1 MQTTLNVL
9 SDYIKKERFIYF
21 SDLQPG
27 LSLFQIQASELKFE
41 RTLPKSLKLLYQWKN
56 GQREDN
62 SEAFINNAMFL
73 PLEEAL
79 ETAAELTSMIKT
91 DFEMENWW
99 HPAWIPIF
107 HNGSGSYICY
117 DSSGVFTGK
126 RGQIIEFWKED
137 SDRDVIA
144 PHLES
149 LLKSLIRLYSNIKPG
164 DEFFT
169 INSIRNYPKRY
180 KAG

>member
-1 MQTTLNVL
+1 MQTTLNLL
-9 SDYIKKERFIYF
+9 SSFINEKRPSYF
-21 SDLQPG
+21 SALQPG
-27 LSLFQIQASELKFE
+27 LSLYQIQDVESKFKCF
-41 RTLPKSLKLLYQWKN
+41 LPKSLKLLYQWKN

-79 ETAAELTSMIKT
+79 ETAAELTSMIET

-117 DSSGVFTGK
+117 DTKGIFTGI

-137 SDRDVIA
+137 PDRNVIA

-149 LLKSLIRLYSNIKPG
+149 LLKSLIHLYSSSKTL
-164 DEFFT
+164 DEFM
-169 INSIRNYPKRY
+169 IIKNNRNYPKRFIA
-180 KAG
+180 K